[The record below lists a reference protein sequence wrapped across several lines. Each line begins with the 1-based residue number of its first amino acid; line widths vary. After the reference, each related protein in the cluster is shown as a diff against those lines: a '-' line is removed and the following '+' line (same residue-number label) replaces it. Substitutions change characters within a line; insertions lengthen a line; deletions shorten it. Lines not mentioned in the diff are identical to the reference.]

1 MAAEPAPALDMDG
14 AFAFAFKVLGDFI
27 AVEMGTLITI
37 GDRLG
42 LYDALA
48 AAGPS
53 TCESFAQGA
62 GPWVMWAGTPYEH
75 IMMPVA
81 DGEHEGHET

>member
-27 AVEMGTLITI
+27 AVEMGTPITI

-42 LYDALA
+42 HYD
-48 AAGPS
+48 
-53 TCESFAQGA
+53 
-62 GPWVMWAGTPYEH
+62 YE
-75 IMMPVA
+75 IRV
-81 DGEHEGHET
+81 